1 MSIPWI
7 EKYRPNQFSKIVL
20 SDKTRNMVDYWFKQK
35 KFPNILLYGPPGT
48 GKTTTAWN
56 IIRKYQTEVEKQKC
70 RYPVFTETQ
79 NVISLN
85 ASDENGVEIIRRCIH
100 EFVKGKNL
108 FQQNKL
114 KFVILDEIDHM
125 TPHAQ
130 RMLCF
135 ILQEYQHNIR
145 YVLMCNY
152 ISYLNNRLRNQV
164 RILPFYGMEKD
175 DIKNYLKN
183 ICKKENI
190 SINNSYI
197 FNKLFTKYDC
207 DIRSM
212 VNWIQQN
219 ADVICDTQIDLDKQ
233 FNEFMS
239 SLASLE
245 TFIKNLHIQDE
256 PKDYLLSMLY
266 HGYSNGIFEKEAI
279 DKLKRVRWNGEMEIT
294 SLTGIGQTN
303 AFTELVVWYYK
314 MKKLK
319 LFKYI
324 NHS

>member
-1 MSIPWI
+1 MSIPWT
-7 EKYRPNQFSKIVL
+7 EKYRPNQFSDIVL
-20 SDKTRNMVDYWFKQK
+20 SDKTRNLVDYWFKQK

-56 IIRKYQTEVEKQKC
+56 IIRKYQTEVENQEC
-70 RYPVFTETQ
+70 NYSVFKETQ

-164 RILPFYGMEKD
+164 RILPFYGMSND
-175 DIKNYLKN
+175 NIKKYLIN
-183 ICKKENI
+183 ICEKENI
-190 SINNSYI
+190 SMNNSYI

-219 ADVICDTQIDLDKQ
+219 ADTIKCNTVDLDKQ
-233 FNEFMS
+233 FAEFNR
-239 SLASLE
+239 SLGSLD
-245 TFIKNLHIQDE
+245 TFIENLRFQDE
-256 PKDYLLSMLY
+256 PKDYLLSMLNY
-266 HGYSNGIFEKEAI
+266 GYSNGYFKQEAI
-279 DKLKRVRWNGEMEIT
+279 ERLKTIKWNGETEIT

-303 AFTELVVWYYK
+303 AFSELVVWYFNSK
-314 MKKLK
+314 
-319 LFKYI
+319 
-324 NHS
+324 N